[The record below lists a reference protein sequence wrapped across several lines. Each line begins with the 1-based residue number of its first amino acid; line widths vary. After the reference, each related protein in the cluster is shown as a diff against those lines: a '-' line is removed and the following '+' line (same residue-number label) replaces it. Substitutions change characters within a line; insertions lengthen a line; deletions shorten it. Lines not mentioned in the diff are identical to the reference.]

1 MKLSDEQKRFAKS
14 IALYS
19 LLYPVMMLVAH
30 RIRTGSFD
38 WSDFLVSLLTALVLG
53 ALGILFF
60 VVGSHVPT
68 KDE

>member
-1 MKLSDEQKRFAKS
+1 MKLSAEQKRFAKS

-19 LLYPVMMLVAH
+19 LLYPVMMLLTH

-38 WSDFLVSLLTALVLG
+38 WNDFPVSVLTALVLG
-53 ALGILFF
+53 ILFF
-60 VVGSHVPT
+60 IVGTHVPK